1 MIFCK
6 FIKKHSCKIIGIL
19 LVFIIIVSLSDNQ
32 FERFELGNDSSP
44 AIVFFYANWCG
55 HCNKM
60 KDEWNKFEN
69 EYNGKN
75 GIKVIKIENKE
86 DKSLMKLHGVNGFP
100 TIKYCP
106 KGVYNTDGTVD
117 FDSPRTYASLV
128 NFHERFSNKEEFQG
142 YDSDDESNNRSIE
155 NNIPESSQSADEL
168 FTL

>member
-1 MIFCK
+1 MNNFCK
-6 FIKKHSCKIIGIL
+6 FIKKHSCKIIGVL

-75 GIKVIKIENKE
+75 GIKVIKIENEE

-106 KGVYNTDGTVD
+106 NGVYNKDGTVD

-128 NFHERFSNKEEFQG
+128 NFHERFSNTHEGFQSN
-142 YDSDDESNNRSIE
+142 DSDESESD
-155 NNIPESSQSADEL
+155 NILGSSQSADKL